1 MVELA
6 IPRYTI
12 QIDDEDFE
20 RVSQFKWRSTGTGHI
35 RRSGAKPVTLA
46 RFLVGLPPYAED
58 KRRSIYKDKNWL
70 NNQKNNLLVISS
82 AELAR
87 MPMTRNN
94 TSGYYGVSF
103 NKTKGKWYAY
113 VSCHNKNVYAGRAD
127 TAIEAAM
134 FYDKKAVELFGPN
147 TVLNFPLVA

>member
-1 MVELA
+1 MVELT

-12 QIDDEDFE
+12 QVDDEDLE

-35 RRSGAKPVTLA
+35 KRSGAKPVTLA

-58 KRRSIYKDKNWL
+58 KRRTIYKDKNWL
-70 NNQKNNLLVISS
+70 NNQKSNLLIVSS

-87 MPMTRNN
+87 ITIQRNSI
-94 TSGYYGVSF
+94 SGYYGVSF

-113 VSCHNKNVYAGRAD
+113 ISNNDKNIFAGYAD
-127 TAIEAAM
+127 TAIEAAVL
-134 FYDKKAVELFGPN
+134 YDKKATELFGFN